1 MFVYK
6 NPEKG
11 VYACPVTRQGK
22 VTLADDI
29 WDVYDCAFEKCDK
42 ITEVQLPASVRWAGA
57 AAFSYMFSCKK
68 ITVDEKSKYLKS
80 VEGVLFTKDGQVLI
94 AYPAGKKDSVYQVP
108 KGVRVIADGAFM
120 GSRTFKTGQSHNR
133 YVLCRGKGLCG
144 LQKSEICPVQ
154 RFHPVHYEVSL

>member
-1 MFVYK
+1 MAASDARAAKNGEFYAQDNMFVYK

-80 VEGVLFTKDGQVLI
+80 CLLYT
-94 AYPAGKKDSVYQVP
+94 
-108 KGVRVIADGAFM
+108 
-120 GSRTFKTGQSHNR
+120 SRC
-133 YVLCRGKGLCG
+133 V
-144 LQKSEICPVQ
+144 
-154 RFHPVHYEVSL
+154 